1 MHFASEIMKLYNT
14 MTRQLEEVKA
24 TDRQIRIYLCGVTV
38 YDYSHLGHARTIIVF
53 DVLRRYL
60 MQKGY
65 RVKFVQNFTD
75 VDDKIINASK
85 QINMEPKQLAERFIE
100 QYFEDFDK
108 LNVLRADVYPKA
120 TEHIQEMQALIKGLI
135 NKGFAYISNNGVYFH
150 VSSDDDYGK
159 LSKKPI
165 DELQAGARVE
175 VDPNKKDPLDFAL
188 WKLYDDDLL
197 WDSPWGK
204 GRPGWHIECSAMSIK
219 YLGNSFEIHG
229 GGEDLIFPHHENEI
243 AQSESYTGDIFAKQW
258 MHVGMVTIRGE
269 KMAKSLKNI
278 EPIHLAL
285 KKWGANA
292 IRIYC
297 LSGHYRKT
305 LDYDERLLDDALSR
319 WRDIETCAYELEFAE
334 GSRGPVEE
342 VSKVAKESM
351 QEFVSAM
358 ENDLDT
364 PNALTAFTKLVKTVN
379 RYAASDKLTKDI
391 ANAVKQ
397 SFDAMMFVFGLKKS
411 EVSAKEREE
420 IEGLIK
426 QRNELRV
433 QNKFA
438 EADRIREELRKKGV
452 ELMDHKGRTVWKKI
466 EI

>member
-1 MHFASEIMKLYNT
+1 M
-14 MTRQLEEVKA
+14 
-24 TDRQIRIYLCGVTV
+24 QILV
-38 YDYSHLGHARTIIVF
+38 
-53 DVLRRYL
+53 
-60 MQKGY
+60 
-65 RVKFVQNFTD
+65 
-75 VDDKIINASK
+75 
-85 QINMEPKQLAERFIE
+85 
-100 QYFEDFDK
+100 
-108 LNVLRADVYPKA
+108 
-120 TEHIQEMQALIKGLI
+120 KGLI
-135 NKGFAYISNNGVYFH
+135 DKGFAYASSNGVYFH
-150 VSSDDDYGK
+150 VSSDNDYGK

-188 WKLYDDDLL
+188 WKFYDDGPL
-197 WDSPWGK
+197 WDSQWGK

-219 YLGNSFEIHG
+219 YLGSNFEIHG

-243 AQSESYTGDIFAKQW
+243 AQSESYAGGTFAKHW

-292 IRIYC
+292 IRIYS
-297 LSGHYRKT
+297 LSGHYRKM
-305 LDYDERLLDDALSR
+305 LDYDEQLLDDSLSR
-319 WRDIETCAYELEFAE
+319 WRDIENCAYELEFAE
-334 GSRGPVEE
+334 GSGGPVEE
-342 VSKVAKESM
+342 ASKIANDSM

-364 PNALTAFTKLVKTVN
+364 PNALTAFTKLVKAIN
-379 RYAASDKLTKDI
+379 RYAADDRLSKDVS
-391 ANAVKQ
+391 NAVKHQ
-397 SFDAMMFVFGLKKS
+397 FDAMMFVFGLKKR
-411 EVSAKEREE
+411 EVSAEEREE
-420 IEGLIK
+420 IEQLIK
-426 QRNELRV
+426 QRNEFRA

-438 EADRIREELRKKGV
+438 EADKIREQLRKKGV